1 MLSPPT
7 PCVASGG
14 NSRYLQFDPTGS
26 QAGPA
31 VVSGDASVFGYP
43 INVEDPEK
51 RSQNTNTFS
60 DFSQKKNVF
69 SKKTAAENSAHL
81 SN

>member
-1 MLSPPT
+1 MRG
-7 PCVASGG
+7 SGKRQVVP
-14 NSRYLQFDPTGS
+14 SKKFDPTGS

-60 DFSQKKNVF
+60 DFSQKNVF